1 MREAGDADTAATLA
15 NGDARTRSPLTVIE
29 RAASEVLHRENGEYQ
44 ALRLAVSVDESADG
58 SETTDEMQAVA
69 SVAGGDGRTV
79 TATGDPIIGQLV
91 RDHLLQ
97 TVLTS
102 LAITLLVVL
111 VILAVAYRIAHGSA
125 TLGVVTLLPVVF
137 GVSWIIGTMYVIGYP
152 LSVVTSV
159 IASITVG
166 IGIDWARLQS
176 SEETAATQS
185 TPGVAGPDD

>member
-1 MREAGDADTAATLA
+1 MREAGDADTAVTLA

-29 RAASEVLHRENGEYQ
+29 RAASEVLYRENGEYQ

-79 TATGDPIIGQLV
+79 TATGGV
-91 RDHLLQ
+91 
-97 TVLTS
+97 
-102 LAITLLVVL
+102 

-176 SEETAATQS
+176 SEETATPQS

>member
-79 TATGDPIIGQLV
+79 TATGGAGHSRGGLPHCRGQCG
-91 RDHLLQ
+91 RPP
-97 TVLTS
+97 
-102 LAITLLVVL
+102 
-111 VILAVAYRIAHGSA
+111 R
-125 TLGVVTLLPVVF
+125 
-137 GVSWIIGTMYVIGYP
+137 
-152 LSVVTSV
+152 
-159 IASITVG
+159 
-166 IGIDWARLQS
+166 
-176 SEETAATQS
+176 E
-185 TPGVAGPDD
+185 